1 MDHGNQHQ
9 QQQQPQS
16 QYMAGP
22 FQAYMGP
29 QGPYPG
35 HHPTLVRL
43 DELQREAVTLGQQ
56 VCSFSGL
63 QSDREYKRLERELAR
78 LQLEVDQ
85 VRSWFDLVHRFHMSC
100 EHGM

>member
-1 MDHGNQHQ
+1 MDHGSQ
-9 QQQQPQS
+9 QQQQPQT

-35 HHPTLVRL
+35 PHPTLVRL
-43 DELQREAVTLGQQ
+43 DELQREVVALGQQ
-56 VCSFSGL
+56 VFSFSGL

-85 VRSWFDLVHRFHMSC
+85 VRSLGHLVPRCHMSC
-100 EHGM
+100 EYIGEI

>member
-1 MDHGNQHQ
+1 MDHGNQQ
-9 QQQQPQS
+9 QQHPQT

-35 HHPTLVRL
+35 PHPTLVRL
-43 DELQREAVTLGQQ
+43 DELQREAVSLGQQ

-63 QSDREYKRLERELAR
+63 QSDREYKRIERDLAR

-85 VRSWFDLVHRFHMSC
+85 VRSWGALVYSLVNALLKFT
-100 EHGM
+100 